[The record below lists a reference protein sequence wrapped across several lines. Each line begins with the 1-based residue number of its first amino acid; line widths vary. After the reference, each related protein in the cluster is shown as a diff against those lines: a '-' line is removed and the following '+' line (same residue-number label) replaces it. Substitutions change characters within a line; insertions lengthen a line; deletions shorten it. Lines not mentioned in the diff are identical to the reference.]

1 VFDTAIVVV
10 VEIRSVNEFRL
21 TVTVLDADT
30 RGDFDRV
37 AVGGSTLGVSV
48 PVWAFVLDAVPS
60 PNPAPSVAVGLLVC
74 VVSDDS
80 VTEMETILKPAAPT
94 RWPRR
99 FVERVNVGVLEA
111 VDVELVLSDTVL
123 EVSSSVA
130 VFEVEDEE
138 ETVGD
143 ALEVG
148 ELLHVIVGLGDR
160 VEVRRC
166 SVCEGVPE
174 YRREIES
181 AIERD
186 GDDEAVRV
194 AVLVGIADAD

>member
-1 VFDTAIVVV
+1 VFDTVIVVV
-10 VEIRSVNEFRL
+10 VEIRSVTEFRL

-48 PVWAFVLDAVPS
+48 PVWTFVLDAVPS

-80 VTEMETILKPAAPT
+80 VTDMDTILKSPAAPT

-99 FVERVNVGVLEA
+99 FIERVNVGVLEA
-111 VDVELVLSDTVL
+111 VDVGLVLSDTEL
-123 EVSSSVA
+123 EVSSVA
-130 VFEVEDEE
+130 VFDVEDEE

-160 VEVRRC
+160 VEVRLC

-194 AVLVGIADAD
+194 AVLVGNADAD